1 MKKKIVLSNEVKTSI
16 INFFNSV
23 NELSNKNV
31 IRSSNFIGNIAE
43 FICCELYDLDQC
55 KNQRQI
61 GFDAMRNDQNKD
73 KFQIKINNSA
83 KKTNQTIGDPS
94 KYSFLL
100 LVITSN
106 SFLFNKKYSSAR
118 FLIYKI
124 PSKILQRKKY
134 IAKELI
140 LNYKPEII
148 LDNDFEKMNS
158 EVCI

>member
-1 MKKKIVLSNEVKTSI
+1 MKKKIELSNEVKTSI

-23 NELSNKNV
+23 KELSNKNV

-43 FICCELYDLDQC
+43 FICCEFYGLDMC
-55 KNQRQI
+55 KNQREM
-61 GFDAMRNDQNKD
+61 GFDAMSNDKNKY

-106 SFLFNKKYSSAR
+106 SFLFNNKFSSAR
-118 FLIYKI
+118 VLIYKI
-124 PSKILQRKKY
+124 PSEKLQKKKY

-148 LDNDFEKMNS
+148 LNS
-158 EVCI
+158 NLEIIE